1 MNFFFR
7 LYFLTTFDGRECWTS
22 SRRFIF
28 KLPNLLPNSRTWFH
42 RNKVGGC
49 SSVHIKRSSKMMVNC
64 CSWIKI
70 FSCHWFGVEAYD
82 ALLSFLPSPKT
93 KNIFTFLIHF
103 VLSFTRIWWA
113 SLHMNNKTTIE
124 RFFLLISHWLQI
136 RSRNAVN
143 NKK

>member
-93 KNIFTFLIHF
+93 KNIFTFSNTFCFVFHTHLMGLTTHEQQNYDRAFFSIDISLIANS
-103 VLSFTRIWWA
+103 VQ
-113 SLHMNNKTTIE
+113 KCC
-124 RFFLLISHWLQI
+124 
-136 RSRNAVN
+136 
-143 NKK
+143 K